1 MPNICIGLPSGWVR
15 VVYQLAYP
23 NGSLFYHGER
33 NHTRA
38 IMRKVFISYSTEDVI
53 VSKLS
58 QLLQQQGFS
67 VQSSYNPRSNIL
79 DFTAYTAMQKSDLFI
94 GVITTEGQW
103 KRVWHEYQVAKSLNI
118 PALLLAEDVF
128 QNIKPE
134 EHVVRFNKKNPN
146 AAIQQVEAI
155 MKPSQSDSSNTL
167 VCGLLVAWHC

>member
-1 MPNICIGLPSGWVR
+1 
-15 VVYQLAYP
+15 
-23 NGSLFYHGER
+23 
-33 NHTRA
+33 
-38 IMRKVFISYSTEDVI
+38 MRKVFISYSTEDVI

-58 QLLQQQGFS
+58 QLLQQHGFL
-67 VQSSYNPRSNIL
+67 VQSSYNPLSSIL
-79 DFTAYTAMQKSDLFI
+79 DFTAYATMQKSDLFI

-118 PALLLAEDVF
+118 PALLLAEDIF

-155 MKPSQSDSSNTL
+155 MKPAQNESSNAL
-167 VCGLLVAWHC
+167 VWFAGGMALLGLIELLSDEDKPKPKSGSKSKGKGATPAAAS